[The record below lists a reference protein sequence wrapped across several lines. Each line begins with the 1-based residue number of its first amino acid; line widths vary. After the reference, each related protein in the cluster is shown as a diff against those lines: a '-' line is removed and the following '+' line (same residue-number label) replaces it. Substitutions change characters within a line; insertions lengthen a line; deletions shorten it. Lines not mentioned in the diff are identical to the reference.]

1 MEECGLDYKD
11 PNFSEERMIAV
22 LRQLQQI
29 GMCIFRREI
38 SMNI

>member
-22 LRQLQQI
+22 FKAVAADRDVH
-29 GMCIFRREI
+29 F
-38 SMNI
+38 